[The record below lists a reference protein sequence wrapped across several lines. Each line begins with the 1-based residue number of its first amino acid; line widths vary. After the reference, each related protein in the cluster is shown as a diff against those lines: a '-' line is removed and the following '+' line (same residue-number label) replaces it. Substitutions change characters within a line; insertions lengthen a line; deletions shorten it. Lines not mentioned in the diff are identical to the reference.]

1 MKSLG
6 ATIFEL
12 KLRIPLCLRFPSS
25 AQFNLVSSFCG
36 RLRAKNGLISLQEY
50 KSRVEFFVTPFL
62 VQEWE
67 VVKNG
72 SKKETLRLDLV
83 SRAADKYKNADII
96 VFNTGHWWTHGK
108 TSLG

>member
-1 MKSLG
+1 M
-6 ATIFEL
+6 
-12 KLRIPLCLRFPSS
+12 
-25 AQFNLVSSFCG
+25 
-36 RLRAKNGLISLQEY
+36 
-50 KSRVEFFVTPFL
+50 TPFL